1 MAHIHA
7 MSAQSNTMTEVV
19 PRCPCNGQPM
29 NLVRSYPGIGALP
42 ELHTFR
48 CERCGHVE
56 TVEVK

>member
-1 MAHIHA
+1 MNPESSKLAKA
-7 MSAQSNTMTEVV
+7 V

-29 NLVRSYPGIGALP
+29 NLVRSYPGIGALL